1 LLELTSNGRSLLCQR
16 YAQKEEKYPSCSDCG
31 VKHETDDQL
40 LDRISFGNPDF
51 REMLEAL
58 DFLPNSPT
66 IFNAGTGNGTLSACF
81 KFDVADSMMDDLDEN
96 GAVLTSDSITGV
108 GSKSAAVQ
116 KWGGG
121 VGYSL
126 GKLRAKGTRIASTH
140 GKACGPVAVMKF
152 YHSIALMITQGGK
165 RAGAQMGILPWD
177 HPDIREFIHCKD
189 TDPEALSTFNISVA
203 CSDAFMEG
211 AAKVRDIPEEDHT
224 IVDREAYDLLREIS
238 ESAWSSG
245 DPGLYFIEH
254 AEVENPTPWLG
265 HLTGTNPC
273 GEVPLLDNE
282 PCNLG
287 SINLT
292 RFVLT
297 GGGPSFDLTRLER
310 VARTATRYL
319 DEVLDRNWFPH
330 HEIAAAANLTRKL
343 GLGVMGWADALALL
357 GIHYDTEE
365 AIELGS
371 VVMSTINRA
380 ADEESCALTK
390 EKGPNPAFL
399 DRYGEVDSLEMPR
412 NATRTCIAPTGSIY
426 LLAGL
431 TASGI
436 EPHFAT
442 SWTRTLGD
450 GTELVEEVM
459 AAEGFQP
466 RTSGEISWEWHVKH
480 QAVFQQF
487 TDLAVSKTINMPN
500 DATVEDVMSAY
511 IEMWRSGCTGGT
523 VYRDGSRA
531 NQVLRA
537 RPSEDVDAD
546 SVALEDIIRPR
557 MHLPR
562 RVETIRWGFILAG
575 IEGFIHAG
583 LAEDGALGEVFLTF
597 GKDGSTIAGLL
608 DALAIS
614 ISLGRQSGVP
624 LETYVRNFRNRR
636 FEPYGLTDD
645 PEIPTATSI
654 VDYLARWL
662 EGEFLNGELEDEPGL
677 GMVCDDC
684 GAPAINQE
692 GCLLCSAR
700 CGWSRC

>member
-1 LLELTSNGRSLLCQR
+1 MLTLTPNARALLCQR
-16 YAQKEEKYPSCSDCG
+16 YVQKGEGYPNCFECG
-31 VKHETDDQL
+31 ESHETDDQL
-40 LDRISFGNPDF
+40 LDRITFGNADF
-51 REMLEAL
+51 REMIGSL

-66 IFNAGTGNGTLSACF
+66 IFNAGTSRGTLSACF
-81 KFDVADSMMDDLDEN
+81 KFDVADSMLDEPDED
-96 GAVLTSDSITGV
+96 GVVTTSDSITGV
-108 GSKSAAVQ
+108 GIKSAAVQ

-126 GKLRAKGTRIASTH
+126 GKLRAKGTHIASTH
-140 GKACGPVAVMKF
+140 GKACGPIAVMKF

-165 RAGAQMGILPWD
+165 RAGAQMGILPWA

-189 TDPEALSTFNISVA
+189 ADPEALSTFNISVA

-211 AAKVRDIPEEDHT
+211 AAKAYETPGEDHD
-224 IVDREAYDLLREIS
+224 IEAREACDLLREIS
-238 ESAWSSG
+238 ESAWGTG
-245 DPGLYFIEH
+245 DPGLYFIEQ
-254 AEVENPTPWLG
+254 AEKRNPTPWLG
-265 HLTGTNPC
+265 SLTGTNPC

-287 SINLT
+287 SINLAK
-292 RFVLT
+292 FVLT
-297 GGGPSFDLTRLER
+297 GGGPCFDLERLG
-310 VARTATRYL
+310 RTARLAIRYL
-319 DEVLDRNWFPH
+319 DEVLDQNWFPH
-330 HEIAAAANLTRKL
+330 PAIAIAANLTRKL

-380 ADEESCALTK
+380 ADGESRALTK

-399 DRYGEVDSLEMPR
+399 AKYGEVDSLEMPR

-459 AAEGFQP
+459 TVEGFQP

-480 QAVFQQF
+480 QAAFQKF

-500 DATVEDVMSAY
+500 DATVDDVMSAY
-511 IEMWRSGCTGGT
+511 IAMWRSGCTGGT
-523 VYRDGSRA
+523 VYRDGSRS
-531 NQVLRA
+531 NQVLR
-537 RPSEDVDAD
+537 VDTVGD
-546 SVALEDIIRPR
+546 TGPIELEDIIRPR

-562 RVETIRWGFILAG
+562 RVETVRWGFSLAG

-583 LAEDGALGEVFLTF
+583 HAENGELGEVFLTF

-654 VDYLARWL
+654 VDYVARWL
-662 EGEFLNGELEDEPGL
+662 AMEFLNGEVESEPFI

-692 GCLLCSAR
+692 GCLVCSAR